1 MSPLPIQESAAN
13 LDLSPRVFQ
22 SQVVAGSPADNTE
35 TIVCSVTCT
44 GDIAVVSGIIVMAW
58 VAFTV
63 GTNGVAANLKIRRT
77 NASGTTQAATG
88 VVNEGVTAATQLGY
102 RYAQAFDTAPTMP
115 GQVYVATLTVASGSA
130 ASTVS
135 AASLICIAV

>member
-1 MSPLPIQESAAN
+1 MPQPISASAAG

-22 SQVVAGSPADNTE
+22 SQAVAGSPADATE
-35 TIVCSVTCT
+35 TIVCTVTCS
-44 GDIAVVSGIIVMAW
+44 GDIAIVAGIIVMAW

-77 NASGTTQAATG
+77 NAAGATQAATG

-102 RYAQAFDTAPTMP
+102 RYAQAFDTGPTMP
-115 GQVYVATLTVASGSA
+115 GQVYVATLTLASASA

-135 AASLICIAV
+135 AASLICLAV